1 MLRVDCSP
9 AVLPVVPEQHRALPH
24 ACPRCRKWSKRV
36 RGHKLLKYN
45 PGFVLRAVSWCM
57 SSLLPSNHSLLIHSR
72 KTRAGR
78 LPAEAPN
85 VLPAPVADGAAA
97 SLAQAVPG
105 CADGNY

>member
-1 MLRVDCSP
+1 
-9 AVLPVVPEQHRALPH
+9 
-24 ACPRCRKWSKRV
+24 
-36 RGHKLLKYN
+36 
-45 PGFVLRAVSWCM
+45 M

-85 VLPAPVADGAAA
+85 VLPVPVADGAAA